1 MLGMFPAMM
10 IMNGSFPHGI
20 GANKEAC
27 ESNERIVELLP
38 HLRRK
43 IEGKQSLWKC
53 KHMSAR
59 SQVA

>member
-27 ESNERIVELLP
+27 ESNERIVEVNP
-38 HLRRK
+38 HD
-43 IEGKQSLWKC
+43 I
-53 KHMSAR
+53 
-59 SQVA
+59 